1 MSNIFLKNKHRF
13 VQTQKNMASVNHRYF
28 LGKRKEIPKRFF
40 LKTLVFHTYQ
50 DTEVYV
56 CLFVRFQFCPSPQK
70 KLYFVNRSNYLSKIN
85 KLPNTIPPPLLVFF
99 WYFAHRY
106 SLGILAI
113 FVRLWVGREPWERA
127 ENYFLVLFFRET
139 LLSWEWW
146 KNTYSSLQIKI
157 LKIAGERWEWKE
169 KPLCFFHRLIIN
181 KENFDQLIRIDR

>member
-1 MSNIFLKNKHRF
+1 MNNIFLKNKHRF

-113 FVRLWVGREPWERA
+113 FVRLWVGRDLKFNHSSVVADSFTAHDEQTVTHFTQRRLA
-127 ENYFLVLFFRET
+127 GKYC
-139 LLSWEWW
+139 LL
-146 KNTYSSLQIKI
+146 N
-157 LKIAGERWEWKE
+157 R
-169 KPLCFFHRLIIN
+169 
-181 KENFDQLIRIDR
+181 

>member
-1 MSNIFLKNKHRF
+1 MPFKLFEISFFSRSFSICLVQTRYITNNRNYIFWTIFFLKNKHRF

-28 LGKRKEIPKRFF
+28 LGKRKKIPKRFF

-56 CLFVRFQFCPSPQK
+56 CLFVCLYVSNFPSPPPK
-70 KLYFVNRSNYLSKIN
+70 KMCFVNRSNYLSKIN

-113 FVRLWVGREPWERA
+113 FVRLWVGRVCTIPIP
-127 ENYFLVLFFRET
+127 FT
-139 LLSWEWW
+139 
-146 KNTYSSLQIKI
+146 
-157 LKIAGERWEWKE
+157 
-169 KPLCFFHRLIIN
+169 IISGA
-181 KENFDQLIRIDR
+181 